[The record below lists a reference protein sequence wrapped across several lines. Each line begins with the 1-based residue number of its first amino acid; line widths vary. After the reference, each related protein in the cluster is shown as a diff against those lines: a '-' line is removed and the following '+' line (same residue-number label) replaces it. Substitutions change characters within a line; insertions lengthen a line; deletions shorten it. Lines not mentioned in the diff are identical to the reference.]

1 VNLVSPSTATLSQQT
16 TVGTA
21 LRHPKARQLLESELP
36 ELRDSAM
43 KMIFAGRPL
52 GLVLATS
59 PALEGNPDAIA
70 SLWEKL
76 TMLSP
81 VADELREPEP
91 YVQPDTGYEGSDV
104 RPGSARARFVSVV
117 PMYGRFE
124 LVLDGPSHGNPFVDV
139 ALMATVDTP
148 SGTVDVPGFYDE
160 AGIYRLRY
168 LPLEIGEHRFRTSSN
183 ARSLD
188 GIEGGFQVSEAEPG
202 QHGPVRVERTFHF
215 SHADGTRYLP
225 IGTTAY
231 AWTHQGDALEEQTLA
246 TLAEAPFNKIR
257 MCIFP
262 KSYLYN
268 ENEPVRYPFVGG
280 IDHGFDLQRF
290 DVSYWRHL
298 EERIR
303 QLAELGIQADI
314 ILFHPYDR
322 WGFATMDAAAD
333 DRYLSYAVARLA
345 SFGNVWWSLAN
356 EYDLMPAKSNADW
369 ERFASIVPRDD
380 PTNHLLSIHNCFD
393 FYDYSRPWV
402 THASVQRRDLY
413 KTAEMTTEWRELW
426 HKPVVIDE
434 CAYEGDIDQGW
445 GNITG
450 VEMVR
455 RFWEGAVRGGYVG
468 HGETY
473 LRSDEI
479 LWWSKG
485 GELRGSSPERIAFL
499 RAVLEDAPREIEPI
513 AIDWDTPSAG
523 VDGEYYLFYYGF
535 NQPRFRRFLWDPTVA
550 YTVDVIDTW
559 NMTIERLP
567 GVCRGRF
574 TVDLPARPYIA
585 LRFQAVRTAAVG

>member
-369 ERFASIVPRDD
+369 ERFASIVQRDD

-550 YTVDVIDTW
+550 YIVDVIDTW

-585 LRFQAVRTAAVG
+585 LRFQAVHTAAVG

>member
-1 VNLVSPSTATLSQQT
+1 MNLVSPSTATLSQQT

-333 DRYLSYAVARLA
+333 DRYLSYAIARLA

-369 ERFASIVPRDD
+369 ERFASIVRRDD

-550 YTVDVIDTW
+550 YIVDVIDTW

>member
-1 VNLVSPSTATLSQQT
+1 MNLVSPSTATLSQQT

-202 QHGPVRVERTFHF
+202 QHGPVWVERTFHF

-333 DRYLSYAVARLA
+333 DRYLSYAIARLA

-369 ERFASIVPRDD
+369 ERFASIVRRDD

>member
-290 DVSYWRHL
+290 DVSYWRQL

-369 ERFASIVPRDD
+369 ERFASIVQRDD

>member
-1 VNLVSPSTATLSQQT
+1 MNLVSPSTATLSQQT

-369 ERFASIVPRDD
+369 ERFASIVRRDD

-550 YTVDVIDTW
+550 YTVDIIDTW

>member
-333 DRYLSYAVARLA
+333 DRYLSYAIARLA

-369 ERFASIVPRDD
+369 ERFASIVQRDD

>member
-188 GIEGGFQVSEAEPG
+188 GIEGGFQVGEAEPG

-333 DRYLSYAVARLA
+333 DRYLSYAIARLA

-369 ERFASIVPRDD
+369 ERFASIVQRDD

-473 LRSDEI
+473 LRSDET